1 MERSIACWLDAQPNK
16 VATAAPTARARNFI
30 LVSYIVIYDT
40 QNTYYSKNKTK
51 KIGYFCVTMD
61 QEIRSYSVKQYMTAL
76 KQKVETTPAV
86 WVHGVITQIS
96 EKPRVVYMSIADFEE
111 GSVIPQATVSLTCF
125 GAKYAA
131 IKAKVASFDNPFEIK
146 PQLKVSLLIKAE
158 LYVPYGKLQAQILDI
173 DPVYTLGELALTKS
187 AILKRLALEGLLD
200 KNKSLDLPQMPLH
213 VGLIT
218 GESTAAYQDFTTKLA
233 ESPFNFQVVT
243 AFAKMQGNETESSI
257 IEALEKLKEDPELD
271 VVCIVRGGGSKTD
284 LNYFDS
290 EALCRAVASYHVPVF
305 TGIGHEIDKSIIDE
319 VSYLSC
325 ITPTDCAKRLIERAT
340 ESWNNLIQVARNIAI
355 GAKDTLNEHNRE
367 LSSAAHQLGQIL
379 AERFVSE
386 KTKLA
391 QISTSLSKDVRYLF
405 QAEAERLD
413 RNMEGLKQGT
423 RKIIELEKAKFALN
437 EIKVKAADPHTI
449 LSKGYTLTLDANGKF
464 IRNANDLKAGDRI
477 TTRFREGDIT
487 SQVI

>member
-1 MERSIACWLDAQPNK
+1 
-16 VATAAPTARARNFI
+16 
-30 LVSYIVIYDT
+30 
-40 QNTYYSKNKTK
+40 
-51 KIGYFCVTMD
+51 MD

-96 EKPRVVYMSIADFEE
+96 EKPRIIYMSIADFEE

-173 DPVYTLGELALTKS
+173 DPVYTIGELALTKN
-187 AILKRLALEGLLD
+187 AILKRLALEGLLE
-200 KNKSLDLPQMPLH
+200 KNKSLELPQMPLH

-218 GESTAAYQDFTTKLA
+218 GENTAAYQDFTTKLS
-233 ESPFNFQVVT
+233 ESAFRFEVVP

-290 EALCRAVASYHVPVF
+290 EALCRAVANYHVPVF

-319 VSYLSC
+319 VAYLSC

-340 ESWNNLIQVARNIAI
+340 ESWNELTQTARNIAS
-355 GAKDTLNEHNRE
+355 GAKDVLNGYQQE
-367 LSSAAHQLGQIL
+367 LTSAAHQLEQIL
-379 AERFVSE
+379 GERFSSE
-386 KTKLA
+386 KMKLA
-391 QISTSLSKDVRYLF
+391 QITTSLSKDIRYIF
-405 QAEAERLD
+405 QSERD
-413 RNMEGLKQGT
+413 RLNRNTEGLRQGS
-423 RKIIELEKAKFALN
+423 RKILELEKAKFALN
-437 EIKVKAADPHTI
+437 ELKVKAADPQSI

-477 TTRFREGDIT
+477 TTRFREGNVT